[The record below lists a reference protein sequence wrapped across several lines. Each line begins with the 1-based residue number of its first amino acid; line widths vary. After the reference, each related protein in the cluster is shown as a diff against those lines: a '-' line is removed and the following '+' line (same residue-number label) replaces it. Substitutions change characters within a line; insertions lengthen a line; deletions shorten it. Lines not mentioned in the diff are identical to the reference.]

1 MQYLLINDSSLI
13 VLIRLKL
20 FELFSANFKNNLQ
33 ATFLLLLIRVKLKI
47 TSDLNWHIKVPAF
60 WWSRV
65 QIMSSAGISQS
76 YTLYIQT

>member
-60 WWSRV
+60 WWSFV
-65 QIMSSAGISQS
+65 FK
-76 YTLYIQT
+76 